1 MVEPCVTRVSGPNW
15 PKNRKALTVKLTAA
29 VLNSLPEGDHT
40 DHIIPGLT
48 LRVGKKR
55 RTWVLRYLA
64 NGTRHK
70 PTIGYY
76 VPNAPEGS
84 ESLGLA
90 DARNMA
96 RDMLARVEA
105 GVAAQPEEAKVVHPK
120 DAMTLADVI
129 DGYEK
134 FRTAKAKGNDPK
146 WKRGMKT
153 LPEAMRTIRHN
164 LADYLKL
171 PAKSFTKANL
181 RTARDTVAARAPHM
195 SDRFMSYLG
204 PVMKW
209 AAQEDH
215 IETNFCPDVA
225 KVGPGVVK
233 RDRVLSDDELRR
245 IWIACGQFNS
255 PGAQTYGR
263 LVRFL
268 MVTAQRRE
276 EGSTLLSGEI
286 LDGRWKIAEDKNKS
300 GRDHFLKLP
309 KLALD
314 QLDLGGPND
323 LCFEGTKKGRPL
335 SGYSKLKS
343 QLDKL
348 SGVKKWRHHD
358 LRRTAS
364 THLQDTGTPPH
375 VVDAILN
382 HAIQGVGAH
391 YMHGPMNDLKAAALA
406 EWAAH
411 LEKIFKAKTVVKMHA

>member
-1 MVEPCVTRVSGPNW
+1 M
-15 PKNRKALTVKLTAA
+15 KLSAA
-29 VLNSLPEGDHT
+29 ALNSAPEGDHT
-40 DHIIPGLT
+40 DHVIPGLT
-48 LRVGKKR
+48 FRVGKKR
-55 RTWVLRYLA
+55 RTWVFRYLA
-64 NGTRHK
+64 NGQRHK
-70 PTIGYY
+70 PIIGYY
-76 VPNAPEGS
+76 IPNAPAGS
-84 ESLGLA
+84 DSMGLA
-90 DARNMA
+90 EARETC
-96 RDMLARVEA
+96 RDMLTRIEA
-105 GVAAQPEEAKVVHPK
+105 GVSAIAPEVTVEHPK
-120 DAMTLADVI
+120 DAMTLGDVI
-129 DGYEK
+129 DAYEK
-134 FRTAKAKGNDPK
+134 YREAKAKGGDPK
-146 WKRGMKT
+146 WRRGMKT

-164 LADYLKL
+164 LSDYLKT

-181 RTARDTVAARAPHM
+181 RTARDKVAERAPHM

-209 AAQEDH
+209 AAQEEKIDH
-215 IETNFCPDVA
+215 NFCPDVA

-233 RDRVLSDDELRR
+233 RDRVLTDDELRR
-245 IWIACGQFNS
+245 IWIACGQFNT

-276 EGSTLLSGEI
+276 EGSTLKQSAI
-286 LDGRWKIAEDKNKS
+286 LDGRWKIKADDNKS

-314 QLDLGGPND
+314 QLDKGAADD
-323 LCFEGTKKGRPL
+323 LCFEGTKAGRPL
-335 SGYSKLKS
+335 SGYSKLKA

-348 SGVKKWRHHD
+348 SGVKNWRHHD

-391 YMHGPMNDLKAAALA
+391 YMHGPMNELKAEALA
-406 EWAAH
+406 TWAGH
-411 LEKIFKAKTVVKMHA
+411 LEKIFKAKTVVKMAN